1 MPSARFTNALLG
13 TPVGRIVAVNV
24 LAGLRLGLYD
34 LDGLCPVLAAWDA
47 IVTREGYTD
56 EEVPAALVKLKE
68 PSADSGVPNMH
79 VFCRLPLS
87 EADRGIMATVRQ
99 SHVLEACF
107 HKDDIQESRTRGIDL
122 KARPGTA
129 SYRRS
134 LQVAEASGPEDLP
147 ELRLDSGKSL
157 TNPKLGE
164 RAILWYTKLESLE
177 GIIAGCASV
186 EHWADTT
193 RDRLGLIHFGTGQS
207 IAAVELPSRITDDR
221 RDCGRPTFVE
231 AGLHSRFC
239 CGLGPASP
247 APWGTAVDLG
257 ALAKSPNGE
266 AAGLSERV
274 CGRVP
279 NAPAYGPEE
288 TRLRL
293 RFLGAP
299 RIPRGDFEGAGNEQ
313 FARRLE
319 DREVEEGGAPLSRQ
333 LADLCDRCRE
343 QSEETEYGDL

>member
-13 TPVGRIVAVNV
+13 TPVGRIVAVNM

-34 LDGLCPVLAAWDA
+34 LDGLCPVLTAWDA
-47 IVTREGYTD
+47 VVIREGYMG

-68 PSADSGVPNMH
+68 PSTDSGVPNMH
-79 VFCRLPLS
+79 VFCRRPLG

-99 SHVLEACF
+99 SHVLEASF
-107 HKDDIQESRTRGIDL
+107 HKDDVQELRARGIDM

-129 SYRRS
+129 SYGRS
-134 LQVAEASGPEDLP
+134 LQAAEASALEDLP
-147 ELRLDSGKSL
+147 ELRLDSGRSL
-157 TNPKLGE
+157 TNPKLGD

-177 GIIAGCASV
+177 GVIADCAGV
-186 EHWADTT
+186 ERWADTA

-207 IAAVELPSRITDDR
+207 IAAVELPARMTDDR

-239 CGLGPASP
+239 CDGGPASP
-247 APWGTAVDLG
+247 VPWGTAVDLD
-257 ALAKSPNGE
+257 ALAKPPSGG

-279 NAPAYGPEE
+279 NTPEHGPDE

-299 RIPRGDFEGAGNEQ
+299 RVPRRDFEGVGNEQ

-319 DREVEEGGAPLSRQ
+319 DREVEEGGAPLAHQ
-333 LADLCDRCRE
+333 LTDLCDRCRK
-343 QSEETEYGDL
+343 QSEETEHGDL